1 MQRGDLV
8 SVAVQGDFGKL
19 RPALVMQSDWFAKH
33 PTVTLLPVTSDLQNS
48 PMLRVTVRPSETN
61 RLLKTSQ
68 VMIDKATTVRREKIG
83 SVIGRLEGDRLIEVE
98 RCLAVF
104 LGIAK

>member
-8 SVAVQGDFGKL
+8 SVAVQGDFGKP
-19 RPALVMQSDWFAKH
+19 RPALVMQCDWFAKH
-33 PTVTLLPVTSDLQNS
+33 PTVTLLPLSSGLQNS
-48 PMLRVTVRPSETN
+48 PMLRVTVQPSETN
-61 RLLKTSQ
+61 RLVETSQ

-83 SVIGRLEGDRLIEVE
+83 SVFGRLDADRMLEID

>member
-8 SVAVQGDFGKL
+8 SVAVQGDFGKP
-19 RPALVMQSDWFAKH
+19 RPALVIQSDWFVKH
-33 PTVTLLPVTSDLQNS
+33 PTVTLLPLTSDLQSS
-48 PMLRVTVRPSETN
+48 PMLRVTVRPSATN
-61 RLLKTSQ
+61 RLVGTSQ

-83 SVIGRLEGDRLIEVE
+83 SVIGRLEADRLIEIE

>member
-8 SVAVQGDFGKL
+8 SVAVQGDFGKP
-19 RPALVMQSDWFAKH
+19 RPALVMQSDWFVKH
-33 PTVTLLPVTSDLQNS
+33 PTVTLLPLTSDLQNS

-61 RLLKTSQ
+61 RLVGTSQ

-83 SVIGRLEGDRLIEVE
+83 SVIGRLEADRLIEIE

>member
-8 SVAVQGDFGKL
+8 SLAVQGDFGKP
-19 RPALVMQSDWFAKH
+19 RPALVMQSDWFDKH
-33 PTVTLLPVTSDLQNS
+33 PTVTLLPLTSDLQNS

-61 RLLKTSQ
+61 RLVGTSQ

-83 SVIGRLEGDRLIEVE
+83 SLIGRLEADRLIEIE
-98 RCLAVF
+98 RCWAVF

>member
-8 SVAVQGDFGKL
+8 SVAVQGDFGKP

-33 PTVTLLPVTSDLQNS
+33 PTVTLLPLTSDLQNS
-48 PMLRVTVRPSETN
+48 PMLRVTVRPSEATG
-61 RLLKTSQ
+61 LVVTSQ

-83 SVIGRLEGDRLIEVE
+83 SLIGRLEADRLIEIE

-104 LGIAK
+104 LGIAR